1 MELKPFVVTIA
12 EYLEFC
18 SNRKIGD
25 KEETLFY
32 KNIYQYSIP
41 LYQREYKWKE
51 IRIGELIHDV
61 AIQDKFLGFIIL
73 ERREE
78 AYDIID
84 GQQRIMTIILLLAS
98 LFNKMGDENND
109 KINLE
114 QDHILKYIMR
124 DNKFVLNNDSLG
136 EWLHL
141 QGNKINLHVDKEK
154 DVYCQ
159 EEILNNSWKYIN
171 KMIDEIKNCREFSN
185 QLLDSKVLVLICEAL
200 GNVYS
205 SEQIF
210 LDMNDKF
217 HPLETEEKFKGRC
230 FSICYPEHHDLL
242 KEKWIELKTNY
253 FKLKDWGN
261 KDFSDFIYHY
271 ILCLKG
277 YEKIGGDLKVGGKH
291 FLDNKTDDDIICFL
305 NNMIKYSDN
314 LCRFKDNLSRDLYR
328 FIDIC
333 PDINKYNNVD
343 MKAIKDMCKYILENR
358 AQYYK
363 FPFMMLI
370 SCLMNNDKLK
380 NNLSYDI
387 FRRLVTNY
395 YSYSFAF
402 INKTG
407 KKDKSQINRTIFE
420 LLETDGV
427 DAKLVLEE
435 VKKLRKDNL
444 KDYVISNKFNKDEFY
459 PLYSIID
466 NFNLQDNYITLIY
479 SNRVLYTDEHFI
491 IPDNRKYIVEWVVSE
506 NDKNKISINLKD
518 IFSEKAK
525 LWKGSFANHMI
536 IVKKLNGKLES
547 FDIVTKLNIIENYYS
562 IQEDS
567 GIPQHIALFME
578 NIKCRDTYKKL
589 EELKSL
595 DISLEENKKIIQEA
609 YKAFVEDYFSDMA
622 TDNLKHQLQVILIQ
636 GTI

>member
-12 EYLEFC
+12 EFLEFC
-18 SNRKIGD
+18 SNREIGD
-25 KEETLFY
+25 KEESLFY
-32 KNIYQYSIP
+32 KNIHQYSIP
-41 LYQREYKWKE
+41 LYQREYKWNE

-73 ERREE
+73 ERRKKT
-78 AYDIID
+78 YDIID
-84 GQQRIMTIILLLAS
+84 GQQRITTIILLLAS
-98 LFNKMGDENND
+98 LFNKMGGKNNER
-109 KINLE
+109 INLE

-124 DNKFVLNNDSLG
+124 DDKFILNNESIGD
-136 EWLHL
+136 WLHI
-141 QGNKINLHVDKEK
+141 QGNKINLYVDKER

-159 EEILNNSWKYIN
+159 EEILNNSWNYIN
-171 KMIDEIKNCREFSN
+171 EMIDGIENCREFSN
-185 QLLDSKVLVLICEAL
+185 QLLDSEVLVLICEAL

-230 FSICYPEHHDLL
+230 FRICYPEHHDLL

-271 ILCLKG
+271 ILCLRG
-277 YEKIGGDLKVGGKH
+277 YEKVGGDLKVGGKH

-328 FIDIC
+328 FADIC
-333 PDINKYNNVD
+333 PDINKYNNID
-343 MKAIKDMCKYILENR
+343 MKVLKDMCRYILENR

-370 SCLMNNDKLK
+370 SCLMNNSELK
-380 NNLSYDI
+380 DNLSYDA
-387 FRRLVTNY
+387 FRRIVTNY
-395 YSYSFAF
+395 YIYSFAF
-402 INKTG
+402 INKIG
-407 KKDKSQINRTIFE
+407 KKDKGQINRTIFD
-420 LLETDGV
+420 LLEANPV
-427 DAKLVLEE
+427 NAKLILEE
-435 VKKLRKDNL
+435 IKKLRKDNL
-444 KDYVISNKFNKDEFY
+444 KDYVISNKFNKDQFY

-466 NFNLQDNYITLIY
+466 NFIMQDNYITFIY
-479 SNRVLYTDEHFI
+479 SDRVIYTDEHFI

-506 NDKNKISINLKD
+506 NDKKKILINLKD
-518 IFSEKAK
+518 AFCENVK
-525 LWKGSFANHMI
+525 LWKESFANHMI
-536 IVKKLNGKLES
+536 IAEELNGKLKS
-547 FDIVTKLNIIENYYS
+547 FDIVTKINMIENFYS
-562 IQEDS
+562 IQGDFS
-567 GIPQHIALFME
+567 IPRHVASFIE
-578 NIKCRDTYKKL
+578 HIKCRSTYKKM

-595 DISLEENKKIIQEA
+595 DISIEENREIIQKS
-609 YKAFVEDYFSDMA
+609 YKEFVEDYFSDVS
-622 TDNLKHQLQVILIQ
+622 TEDLKNQLQVLLAK
-636 GTI
+636 GTN